1 MVASCCTND
10 VEMRFFR
17 AVALVSVLAGCAPK
31 ADDSVIYTLYRSSAA
46 AEMRIHV
53 ATFDAM
59 EAEAYNRE
67 NCQVAAVLFQ
77 AQPGVVVHYWCEKGR
92 YRK

>member
-1 MVASCCTND
+1 
-10 VEMRFFR
+10 MRLSR
-17 AVALVSVLAGCAPK
+17 ALALVSVLAGCAPK

-53 ATFDAM
+53 ATFDAT

-67 NCQVAAVLFQ
+67 NCQMAAALFQ

>member
-1 MVASCCTND
+1 
-10 VEMRFFR
+10 MRLSS
-17 AVALVSVLAGCAPK
+17 ALVLVPVLAGCSPK
-31 ADDSVIYTLYRSSAA
+31 ADDAVIYTLYRSSAA

-53 ATFDAM
+53 ATFDAT
-59 EAEAYNRE
+59 EAEAYNRD
-67 NCQVAAVLFQ
+67 NCQIAAVLFQ